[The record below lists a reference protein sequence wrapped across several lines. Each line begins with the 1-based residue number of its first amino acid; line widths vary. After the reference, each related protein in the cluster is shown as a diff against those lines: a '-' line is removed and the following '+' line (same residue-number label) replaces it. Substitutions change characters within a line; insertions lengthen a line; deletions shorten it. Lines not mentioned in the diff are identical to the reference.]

1 MDFTLEKQVTKINKK
16 SLIQTEITKHFFSTK
31 IQNIFMTSIPLNTK
45 HKTFSDIIDKH
56 QASV

>member
-16 SLIQTEITKHFFSTK
+16 KPYSNRNHETFFSTK